1 MIQPRNAKDAE
12 LYYKLGC
19 DCLEKEHD
27 AEAIEFFTLAIRD
40 NFRLGEAYIVR
51 GICYHRQKKFSLALD
66 DMKIAAAL
74 GQKDAALYIKQI
86 QEARQRRKPTE
97 GEIWVH
103 KIRMLGLAG
112 GGIFGRIILDLACA
126 IDNIDKY
133 NIE

>member
-1 MIQPRNAKDAE
+1 MHLRNAEDAE

-27 AEAIEFFTLAIRD
+27 AEAIDIFTLAIRD

-66 DMKIAAAL
+66 DMKIAATL
-74 GQKDAALYIKQI
+74 GQKHAALYIKKI
-86 QEARQRRKPTE
+86 QEARQKRKPTE
-97 GEIWVH
+97 EEIWVH

-126 IDNIDKY
+126 IDNIDKC